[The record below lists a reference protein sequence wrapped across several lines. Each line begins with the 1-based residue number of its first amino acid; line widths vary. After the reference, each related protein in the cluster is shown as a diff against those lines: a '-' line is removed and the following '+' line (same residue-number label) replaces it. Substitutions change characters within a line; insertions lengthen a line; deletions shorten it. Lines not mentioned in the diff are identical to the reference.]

1 MMNDNEF
8 KMVITHPSK
17 NNSFGKNIAVPF
29 ISGVLGCSLV
39 LGTCFGVP
47 SIKQKLFS
55 GTGSSVSTSSGASAS
70 TSENSGT
77 INTDLVSLS
86 KYSDTAVYAANKI
99 LPSIVGIS
107 ITYNVT
113 SSSPLYSMFGQGRG
127 SSTTS
132 EATAS
137 GSGIIISD
145 DGYIVTN
152 NHVVDSSSESTYYDI
167 SEATSIKVSLYGDDT
182 QYDAQIIGK
191 DSQTDLAVL
200 KIDKTGLTA
209 AEFGDSSSVQIGEFV
224 LAIGNPYNL
233 DYSVTAGII
242 SALDRK
248 MTIENTTYKVI
259 QADCAINSGNSG
271 GALVNSKG
279 QVIGI
284 TTLKLSGTGIEG
296 VSFAIPIND
305 TISIYQTL
313 IEKGKISRPFV
324 GISGLDIDEATAIR
338 NGLTKGIYVD
348 SVVSGSAA
356 EEAGIK
362 SGDVIVSF
370 DGKSISTM
378 DELNEIKNTKNI
390 GDKVEIEFY
399 RKNELKTVTI
409 TLGEI

>member
-1 MMNDNEF
+1 MDENGFIQKFNY
-8 KMVITHPSK
+8 SK
-17 NNSFGKNIAVPF
+17 NSNRKQICSIIIVSF
-29 ISGVLGCSLV
+29 ISAIIGGACSLCIYAG
-39 LGTCFGVP
+39 LHKTP
-47 SIKQKLFS
+47 SNKAID
-55 GTGSSVSTSSGASAS
+55 TA
-70 TSENSGT
+70 NSNSK
-77 INTDLVSLS
+77 INYDISDLNLSQVSLS
-86 KYSDTAVYAANKI
+86 NYSDTAIYAAQKA
-99 LPSIVGIS
+99 LPSMVS
-107 ITYNVT
+107 ITVEYDVNYMGMKK
-113 SSSPLYSMFGQGRG
+113 SAAG
-127 SSTTS
+127 
-132 EATAS
+132 A
-137 GSGIIISD
+137 GSGVVISD
-145 DGYIVTN
+145 DGYILTN
-152 NHVVDSSSESTYYDI
+152 NHVISSSDSSSFYQVSDAK
-167 SEATSIKVSLYGDDT
+167 SVKVKIYGDET
-182 QYDAQIIGK
+182 EYTAEIIGT

-209 AEFGDSSSVQIGEFV
+209 AEFGDSSSVQIGELV

-296 VSFAIPIND
+296 VSFAIPINN

-324 GISGLDIDEATAIR
+324 GISGLDIDEAAAIR

>member
-1 MMNDNEF
+1 MEDNGFVKKFEY
-8 KMVITHPSK
+8 SK
-17 NNSFGKNIAVPF
+17 SSNRKKVYTTILISF
-29 ISGVLGCSLV
+29 ISAIIGGSCALGIY
-39 LGTCFGVP
+39 FG
-47 SIKQKLFS
+47 FNRAS
-55 GTGSSVSTSSGASAS
+55 GDKVVDTSTS
-70 TSENSGT
+70 NSKVNYD
-77 INTDLVSLS
+77 ISDLNLSQVSLS
-86 KYSDTAVYAANKI
+86 NYSDTAIYAAQKA
-99 LPSIVGIS
+99 LPSMVS
-107 ITYNVT
+107 ITVEYDVNYMGMKK
-113 SSSPLYSMFGQGRG
+113 SAAG
-127 SSTTS
+127 
-132 EATAS
+132 A
-137 GSGIIISD
+137 GSGVVISD
-145 DGYIVTN
+145 DGYILTN
-152 NHVVDSSSESTYYDI
+152 NHVISSSDSSSFYQVSDAK
-167 SEATSIKVSLYGDDT
+167 SVKVKIYGDET
-182 QYDAQIIGK
+182 EYTAEIIGT

-209 AEFGDSSSVQIGEFV
+209 AEFGNSSSVQIGEFV

-313 IEKGKISRPFV
+313 IEKGKVSRPFV

-356 EEAGIK
+356 EEAGIEP
-362 SGDVIVSF
+362 GDIIVAF
-370 DGKSISTM
+370 DGKNISTM

-390 GDKVEIEFY
+390 GDKIEIRFY
-399 RKNELKTVTI
+399 RKNKEKTVTI
-409 TLGEI
+409 TLGEN